1 MEYAASLKTCS
12 PALLAVHSRMPLPAP
27 APDPSEALTQ
37 ALERFRGVFERVA
50 QRFRLEPTDREELLQ
65 EVRIRLWHA
74 ESRGESVARIPA
86 SYLWRTAESAA
97 IDLFRRRR
105 THVRR
110 EERLSGGARA
120 RPQDPRMHTDAGALE
135 TDLASRVDEALRQVG
150 DARRV
155 VVRMH
160 LAGYNRAE
168 IADSLGW
175 SEAKV
180 RNLLYRGLA
189 DLRELLEARGIGPG
203 GT

>member
-1 MEYAASLKTCS
+1 MAS
-12 PALLAVHSRMPLPAP
+12 
-27 APDPSEALTQ
+27 PDPSPILTH

-50 QRFRLEPTDREELLQ
+50 QRFRLEPADREELLQ

-74 ESRGESVARIPA
+74 EGRGESIAQVPA

-105 THVRR
+105 THQRR
-110 EERLSGGARA
+110 EQRLSSGALE
-120 RPQDPRMHTDAGALE
+120 RPHDARMHADAGAIE
-135 TDLASRVDEALRQVG
+135 DDLASRVEDALRQVG

-160 LAGYNRAE
+160 LAGYGRSE
-168 IADSLGW
+168 IASTLGW
-175 SEAKV
+175 SDAKV

-189 DLRELLEARGIGPG
+189 DLREILEARGIGPG

>member
-1 MEYAASLKTCS
+1 MTLPQPEPPAGIDAS
-12 PALLAVHSRMPLPAP
+12 PI
-27 APDPSEALTQ
+27 LTQ

-50 QRFRLEPTDREELLQ
+50 RQFRLEPTDLEELLQ

-74 ESRGESVARIPA
+74 QARGESVAHVPA

-110 EERLSGGARA
+110 EEHLTSGAHE
-120 RPQDPRMHTDAGALE
+120 RPAATHAATDAGALE
-135 TDLASRVDEALRQVG
+135 TDLEARVEDALRQLG

-160 LAGYNRAE
+160 LAGYSRME
-168 IADSLGW
+168 IANTMQW
-175 SEAKV
+175 SDAKV

-189 DLRELLEARGIGPG
+189 DLRLVLEARGIGPG

>member
-1 MEYAASLKTCS
+1 MTL
-12 PALLAVHSRMPLPAP
+12 PQLPAEVDASP
-27 APDPSEALTQ
+27 LLTQ
-37 ALERFRGVFERVA
+37 ALERFRGVFEGVA
-50 QRFRLEPTDREELLQ
+50 RRFRLEPIDREELLQ
-65 EVRIRLWHA
+65 EVRIRLWNA
-74 ESRGESVARIPA
+74 QNRGESVSQVPA

-110 EERLSGGARA
+110 EERLSSGAYE
-120 RPQDPRMHTDAGALE
+120 RPGDLNAATDAGALE
-135 TDLASRVDEALRQVG
+135 TDLAARVEDALLQLRET
-150 DARRV
+150 RRL

-160 LAGYNRAE
+160 LAGYSRIE
-168 IADSLGW
+168 IAGTMQW

-189 DLRELLEARGIGPG
+189 DLRLILEARGIGPG